1 MSRVMSS
8 LMRSSGTAIGP
19 KVAWGNGWT
28 LVWCMHWLDGL
39 RARFADIGK
48 GGAALKPYHPR
59 AMDEQHA
66 NEPVAESTAPDVGG
80 AFRRDVQ
87 RVLALI
93 RPAVQDDGG
102 DIELVSADPSGLVRI
117 RLLGACIGCPS
128 SSVTLHHG
136 IERTL
141 RAQLGPHLQVEAVA

>member
-1 MSRVMSS
+1 MRRI
-8 LMRSSGTAIGP
+8 MRSGDTAIGP
-19 KVAWGNGWT
+19 RVAWGNGWT

-59 AMDEQHA
+59 AMEEQHA
-66 NEPVAESTAPDVGG
+66 NEPVAESAAPDVGE

-93 RPAVQDDGG
+93 RPAVQEDGG
-102 DIELVSADPSGLVRI
+102 DIELVSADTRGLVRI
-117 RLLGACIGCPS
+117 RFLGACVGCPS

-141 RAQLGPHLQVEAVA
+141 RAQLGPHIQVEAVA